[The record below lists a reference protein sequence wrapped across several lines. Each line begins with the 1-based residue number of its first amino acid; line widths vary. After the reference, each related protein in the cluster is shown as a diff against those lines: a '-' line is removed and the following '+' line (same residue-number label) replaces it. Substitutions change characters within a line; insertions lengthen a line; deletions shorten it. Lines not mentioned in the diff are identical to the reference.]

1 MSTPMQ
7 QYKEEEGQE
16 GLHKVYRKPE
26 LNVLGDLRSLTLG
39 GSPGINDSGLSVP
52 YDPPIPPPG

>member
-1 MSTPMQ
+1 MSTPMK

-16 GLHKVYRKPE
+16 GLRKVYRKPE

-39 GSPGINDSGLSVP
+39 GSPGILDSGSESSRQ
-52 YDPPIPPPG
+52 PPIPPPG